1 MTAPVGY
8 RRIYDEPEPGEGR
21 RVLVDRVWPRGI
33 RRDAGRFDEW
43 LPDIAPSTELRKWY
57 GHDPSR
63 FAEFRNR
70 YLEEL
75 AEPDREAARRRLREL
90 ARGGNVMLVT
100 ATRDVEH
107 SQAAVLAAWLNANG
121 PASSQSPTGRS

>member
-1 MTAPVGY
+1 MDMTFSVAY
-8 RRIYDEPEPGEGR
+8 RRIYDEPRPGEGR

-43 LPDIAPSTELRKWY
+43 LPDIAPSAQLRRWY

-63 FAEFRNR
+63 FAEFRDR
-70 YLEEL
+70 YQAEL
-75 AEPDREAARRRLREL
+75 DEPDRAPARQRLREL
-90 ARGGNVMLVT
+90 ASGGNVTLVT

-107 SQAAVLAAWLNANG
+107 SQAAVLAAWLNAG
-121 PASSQSPTGRS
+121 GRAD